1 MDSEK
6 KRLLHPGD
14 LILFFALLIIAGGL
28 LLYSRLFQDP
38 GLTAQISVDGS
49 IVKNL
54 PLDQDGEFPV
64 ENGQGGFN
72 LLTVR
77 DGQIWC
83 SQASCPDHL
92 CMKQGK
98 KQMSTETIVCLPNR
112 MVVTILEGS
121 P

>member
-54 PLDQDGEFPV
+54 PWIRTENFPSK
-64 ENGQGGFN
+64 
-72 LLTVR
+72 TVR
-77 DGQIWC
+77 EALTC
-83 SQASCPDHL
+83 
-92 CMKQGK
+92 
-98 KQMSTETIVCLPNR
+98 
-112 MVVTILEGS
+112 
-121 P
+121 